1 MGASA
6 VGESV
11 LGAIV
16 FPRISP
22 DVDHVHIEQLSPEV
36 AGHKLFAESLLKA
49 SSPQRTAT
57 AFRRSDELS
66 VLNDEDVKRQ
76 CAHIVGQVPC
86 YSYAI
91 GPAAYERPFLLDALH
106 RRAA

>member
-1 MGASA
+1 
-6 VGESV
+6 

-22 DVDHVHIEQLSPEV
+22 DVDHVHIEQLAPEV
-36 AGHKLFAESLLKA
+36 ASHKLFTESLLKA

-57 AFRRSDELS
+57 AFRRSDEPS
-66 VLNDEDVKRQ
+66 VLSDENVKRQ
-76 CAHIVGQVPC
+76 CERIVGQVPC

-91 GPAAYERPFLLDALH
+91 GPAAYERPFLLDALQ